1 MNFKT
6 FIYISLLTISCANPV
21 SPTGGPKDVTP
32 PVISSIVIDT
42 LPTEKRISLIFD
54 EYIKATN
61 AIYINPQTKKPYKP
75 IPNTKKN
82 TLAFNTPNY
91 VTFVNLQK
99 SISDINEGNTGTYPS
114 LYFSNDTLQQTIVPI
129 LPQYFKSDKDLLNIE
144 KRVDTFY
151 YRSSRIKDTLYI
163 NGFPTDTSYATYY
176 IDLNKNN
183 TYDSIEW
190 YTSKNIDSTNAVLL
204 FPPIK
209 NKIEIDTNHQY
220 NILVLPFNLIPQLE
234 TSGDLHIQ
242 RFNDT
247 VIIDKTNTT
256 TWIQKNPNLLLN
268 YKKYNLKKYFI
279 QTKIITQG
287 DTQSMINPSI
297 MHRISPSS
305 DRVDTLNKIIKL
317 GCVVFEN
324 SDSLDNIEIILLKDN
339 TYYQNV
345 SLTLKT
351 YSVNLEQG
359 EYTFI
364 SYIDVNKDKQL
375 NQSSNSDRIIQYFE
389 TFLVKPSIE
398 NVIKVG
404 THVRNSV
411 NDGGKTDGIIPT
423 SIKTKKGVNQPNLIR
438 E

>member
-21 SPTGGPKDVTP
+21 SPTGGPKDVAP
-32 PVISSIVIDT
+32 PVISNITIDT
-42 LPTEKRISLIFD
+42 FSTGKRISLIFD

-61 AIYINPQTKKPYKP
+61 TIYLNPQTKKSYKP
-75 IPNTKKN
+75 ILNTKKN

-163 NGFPTDTSYATYY
+163 NGFPTDSLNATYY
-176 IDLNKNN
+176 IDINKNN
-183 TYDSIEW
+183 TYDSSEW

-209 NKIEIDTNHQY
+209 NKIEIDTNNQY
-220 NILVLPFNLIPQLE
+220 NILVLPFNLIPRLE
-234 TSGDLHIQ
+234 TSNDLYIQ

-256 TWIQKNPNLLLN
+256 SWIKKNPNILLN
-268 YKKYNLKKYFI
+268 YKKYNLNRYFTQI
-279 QTKIITQG
+279 KIVTSR
-287 DTQSMINPSI
+287 DTQSIINPSI
-297 MHRISPSS
+297 MQRISPSS

-317 GCVVFEN
+317 GSVVLEN
-324 SDSLDNIEIILLKDN
+324 SDSLDNLEIILLKDN
-339 TYYQNV
+339 IYYQNI
-345 SLTLKT
+345 SLTQKT
-351 YSVNLEQG
+351 QSLDLEQG

-364 SYIDVNKDKQL
+364 SYCDVNKDKQL
-375 NQSSNSDRIIQYFE
+375 NQPNPSDRIIQYFE

-404 THVRNSV
+404 THVKNSI
-411 NDGGKTDGIIPT
+411 NDGGKNEGIIPT
-423 SIKTKKGVNQPNLIR
+423 SIKVKKGVNQPNLIR
-438 E
+438 D

>member
-1 MNFKT
+1 MNFKSY
-6 FIYISLLTISCANPV
+6 IYISLLTISCANPV

-32 PVISSIVIDT
+32 PIISNIVIDT
-42 LPTEKRISLIFD
+42 LPTEKRVSLIFD

-75 IPNTKKN
+75 ILNTKRN
-82 TLAFNTPNY
+82 ALEFNTPQY
-91 VTFVNLQK
+91 VTFINLQK
-99 SISDINEGNTGTYPS
+99 SICDINEGNIGTYPS
-114 LYFSNDTLQQTIVPI
+114 FYFSNDTLQQTIVPR
-129 LPQYFKSDKDLLNIE
+129 LPKYFKSDKDLLTIE
-144 KRVDTFY
+144 KKIDTFY
-151 YRSSRIKDTLYI
+151 YRSFRIKDTLYI
-163 NGFPTDTSYATYY
+163 NGFTTDSLKATYY
-176 IDLNKNN
+176 IDINKNN
-183 TYDSIEW
+183 TYDSSEW
-190 YTSKNIDSTNAVLL
+190 YTRKNIDSTNAVLL

-220 NILVLPFNLIPQLE
+220 NILVLPFNLIPRLE
-234 TSGDLHIQ
+234 TSSDLHIQ

-256 TWIQKNPNLLLN
+256 SWIQKNPNILLN

-297 MHRISPSS
+297 MQRISPNANK
-305 DRVDTLNKIIKL
+305 VDTLSKNMKI
-317 GCVVFEN
+317 GSVVFEN
-324 SDSLDNIEIILLKDN
+324 TDSLDNLEIILLKDN
-339 TYYQNV
+339 TYYQNI

-375 NQSSNSDRIIQYFE
+375 NQSKPSDRVIQYFE

-404 THVRNSV
+404 KHVRNSV
-411 NDGGKTDGIIPT
+411 NDGGKTDGLLPT
-423 SIKTKKGVNQPNLIR
+423 SIKAKKGVNQPNLIR

>member
-1 MNFKT
+1 MNFKSY
-6 FIYISLLTISCANPV
+6 IYISLLTISCANPV

-32 PVISSIVIDT
+32 PVISNITIDT
-42 LPTEKRISLIFD
+42 LSTGKRISLIFD

-61 AIYINPQTKKPYKP
+61 TIYINPQTKKPYKP
-75 IPNTKKN
+75 ILNTKKN

-99 SISDINEGNTGTYPS
+99 SISDVNEGNTGTYPS

-190 YTSKNIDSTNAVLL
+190 YTCKNIDSSKAVLL

-209 NKIEIDTNHQY
+209 NKIEIDTNNQY
-220 NILVLPFNLIPQLE
+220 NILVLPFNLIPRLE
-234 TSGDLHIQ
+234 TSNDLYIQ

-256 TWIQKNPNLLLN
+256 SWI
-268 YKKYNLKKYFI
+268 KKIL
-279 QTKIITQG
+279 
-287 DTQSMINPSI
+287 
-297 MHRISPSS
+297 IS
-305 DRVDTLNKIIKL
+305 
-317 GCVVFEN
+317 F
-324 SDSLDNIEIILLKDN
+324 
-339 TYYQNV
+339 
-345 SLTLKT
+345 
-351 YSVNLEQG
+351 
-359 EYTFI
+359 
-364 SYIDVNKDKQL
+364 
-375 NQSSNSDRIIQYFE
+375 
-389 TFLVKPSIE
+389 
-398 NVIKVG
+398 
-404 THVRNSV
+404 
-411 NDGGKTDGIIPT
+411 
-423 SIKTKKGVNQPNLIR
+423 
-438 E
+438 